1 MLSLLLALAV
11 VTQTEAINTARQ
23 AYGACLRDYSRT
35 SMDANMTPEAFET
48 ALGNQCQ
55 DRANAFTA
63 ALVERDRRAGGGR
76 AAAEEDARMTMED
89 MRANVVERFRDE
101 YGAAHPSPA
110 AAPSTDPAPAPEPT
124 STPEPAP
131 APTPQ

>member
-1 MLSLLLALAV
+1 MLSLLLALAA
-11 VTQTEAINTARQ
+11 TAQTDAINGARQ
-23 AYGACLRDYSRT
+23 AYRTCLHDYAQT
-35 SMDANMTPEAFET
+35 SMAANMTPDAFET

-55 DRANAFTA
+55 DRASAFTA

-110 AAPSTDPAPAPEPT
+110 AAPSADPAPAPEPT